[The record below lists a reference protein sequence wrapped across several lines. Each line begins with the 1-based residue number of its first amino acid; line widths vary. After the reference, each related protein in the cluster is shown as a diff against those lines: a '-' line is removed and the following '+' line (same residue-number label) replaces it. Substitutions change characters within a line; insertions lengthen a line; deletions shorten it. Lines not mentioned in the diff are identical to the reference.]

1 MLVRLGVVAC
11 LFWLHFAYAT
21 TLKII
26 NIVPFGSSSV
36 KILFNQEV
44 KKFKEVSLKNFKSY
58 LELEAI
64 LTIPKKHYQFSKQSS
79 ITIAQFSPKLARV
92 VISHAPKMTYEV
104 KILKD
109 KLYVSIV
116 EKKPLV
122 RHQMAPKPPKHH
134 ALKHPTPKPA
144 PKSIKKEAK
153 EKTPIKHAHS
163 KHAHSPLNER
173 SAKKEIPKK
182 EIPKKEILKKE
193 ILKKEIL
200 KKEIPKKEIL
210 KKEIPKKEILKKEI
224 PKKEIPK
231 KEILKK
237 EILKKEILK
246 KEILKKEIPKKEIL
260 KKEIPKK
267 EILKKEIPKKEI
279 PKKEILKKEIP
290 KKEILKKEIL
300 KKEIL
305 KKEIPKKEIL
315 KKEIPKKEAE
325 NESKNQVFIAEKN
338 DTFIKTKRK
347 KHKKIVLDAGHGGKD
362 CGAMSANLVCEKD
375 IVLEVVKFLHKELK
389 KRGYSVLLTRDKDIY
404 IDLVGRTE
412 LANRK
417 SADLFISV
425 HANSIPKHSTSN
437 AHGIETYFLST
448 ARSERARKVAEQEN
462 KDDVNLMDY
471 FSKSLLLNSLNTQ
484 RLIVS
489 NKLAIDVQYG
499 MLQSIRKN
507 YPDVVDGGV
516 REGPFWVL
524 AGALMPSIL
533 IEIGYNSHAIE
544 SKRIQSKP
552 YQKIL
557 AKGIA
562 DGIDSFFSKND

>member
-36 KILFNQEV
+36 KISFNQEI

-92 VISHAPKMTYEV
+92 VISHAHKMTYEV

-116 EKKPLV
+116 EKKPLS

-134 ALKHPTPKPA
+134 ALKHPTPKPT

-153 EKTPIKHAHS
+153 EVKEKTPTKHARS
-163 KHAHSPLNER
+163 KHTHSQLNER

-182 EIPKKEILKKE
+182 E
-193 ILKKEIL
+193 
-200 KKEIPKKEIL
+200 
-210 KKEIPKKEILKKEI
+210 
-224 PKKEIPK
+224 
-231 KEILKK
+231 
-237 EILKKEILK
+237 
-246 KEILKKEIPKKEIL
+246 
-260 KKEIPKK
+260 
-267 EILKKEIPKKEI
+267 
-279 PKKEILKKEIP
+279 
-290 KKEILKKEIL
+290 
-300 KKEIL
+300 
-305 KKEIPKKEIL
+305 
-315 KKEIPKKEAE
+315 AE
-325 NESKNQVFIAEKN
+325 NEGKNQVFIAEKN
-338 DTFIKTKRK
+338 DASIKTKRK

-404 IDLVGRTE
+404 IDLVARTE
-412 LANRK
+412 LANKK

-425 HANSIPKHSTSN
+425 HANSIPKRSTSN

-462 KDDVNLMDY
+462 KDNVNLMDY

>member
-11 LFWLHFAYAT
+11 LLWLHFAYAT

-36 KILFNQEV
+36 KISFNQEI
-44 KKFKEVSLKNFKSY
+44 KKFKEVPLKNFKSY

-64 LTIPKKHYQFSKQSS
+64 LTIPKKHYQFSKQSF
-79 ITIAQFSPKLARV
+79 ITIAQFSPKLVRV
-92 VISHAPKMTYEV
+92 VISHAPKMTYEI

-122 RHQMAPKPPKHH
+122 RHKMAPKPPKHPKH
-134 ALKHPTPKPA
+134 HDALKHQVLKPA
-144 PKSIKKEAK
+144 PKPIKKEAK
-153 EKTPIKHAHS
+153 EKTPTKHARS

-173 SAKKEIPKK
+173 SA
-182 EIPKKEILKKE
+182 
-193 ILKKEIL
+193 
-200 KKEIPKKEIL
+200 
-210 KKEIPKKEILKKEI
+210 
-224 PKKEIPK
+224 
-231 KEILKK
+231 
-237 EILKKEILK
+237 
-246 KEILKKEIPKKEIL
+246 
-260 KKEIPKK
+260 
-267 EILKKEIPKKEI
+267 
-279 PKKEILKKEIP
+279 
-290 KKEILKKEIL
+290 
-300 KKEIL
+300 
-305 KKEIPKKEIL
+305 

-338 DTFIKTKRK
+338 DTLIKTKHK

-404 IDLVGRTE
+404 IDLVARTE
-412 LANRK
+412 LANKK

-425 HANSIPKHSTSN
+425 HANSIPKRSTSN

>member
-1 MLVRLGVVAC
+1 M
-11 LFWLHFAYAT
+11 HFAYAT

-36 KILFNQEV
+36 KISFNQEI

-64 LTIPKKHYQFSKQSS
+64 LTIPKKHYQFSKQSF

-116 EKKPLV
+116 EKKPLI
-122 RHQMAPKPPKHH
+122 RHQMAPKPPKHRT
-134 ALKHPTPKPA
+134 LKHQTPKPA
-144 PKSIKKEAK
+144 PKSIKKEIKEVK
-153 EKTPIKHAHS
+153 EKTPTKHARS
-163 KHAHSPLNER
+163 KHVHSQWNAR
-173 SAKKEIPKK
+173 SA
-182 EIPKKEILKKE
+182 
-193 ILKKEIL
+193 
-200 KKEIPKKEIL
+200 
-210 KKEIPKKEILKKEI
+210 
-224 PKKEIPK
+224 
-231 KEILKK
+231 
-237 EILKKEILK
+237 
-246 KEILKKEIPKKEIL
+246 
-260 KKEIPKK
+260 
-267 EILKKEIPKKEI
+267 
-279 PKKEILKKEIP
+279 
-290 KKEILKKEIL
+290 
-300 KKEIL
+300 
-305 KKEIPKKEIL
+305 

-338 DTFIKTKRK
+338 DASIKTKRK

-404 IDLVGRTE
+404 IDLVARTE
-412 LANRK
+412 LANKK

-425 HANSIPKHSTSN
+425 HANSIPKRSTSN

-499 MLQSIRKN
+499 MLQSVRKN

>member
-11 LFWLHFAYAT
+11 LFWLHFACAT

-58 LELEAI
+58 LELEAV

-92 VISHAPKMTYEV
+92 VISHAPKMTYEI

-122 RHQMAPKPPKHH
+122 RHQMASKPPKHH
-134 ALKHPTPKPA
+134 ALKHQTLKPT

-153 EKTPIKHAHS
+153 KSKDTKEKTPTKHARS

-182 EIPKKEILKKE
+182 EIPKKEI
-193 ILKKEIL
+193 
-200 KKEIPKKEIL
+200 P
-210 KKEIPKKEILKKEI
+210 KKEI

-231 KEILKK
+231 KEI
-237 EILKKEILK
+237 
-246 KEILKKEIPKKEIL
+246 
-260 KKEIPKK
+260 
-267 EILKKEIPKKEI
+267 PKKEI
-279 PKKEILKKEIP
+279 P
-290 KKEILKKEIL
+290 
-300 KKEIL
+300 
-305 KKEIPKKEIL
+305 

-338 DTFIKTKRK
+338 DTLIKTKRK

-404 IDLVGRTE
+404 IDLVARTE
-412 LANRK
+412 LANKK

>member
-21 TLKII
+21 TLKIT

-36 KILFNQEV
+36 KVVFNQEI

-58 LELEAI
+58 LELEAV
-64 LTIPKKHYQFSKQSS
+64 LTIPKKHYQFSKQSF

-92 VISHAPKMTYEV
+92 VIGYAPKMTYEV

-116 EKKPLV
+116 EKKPLIG
-122 RHQMAPKPPKHH
+122 HQMAPKPPKHH

-144 PKSIKKEAK
+144 PKPIKKETKEAK

-163 KHAHSPLNER
+163 KHAHPPLNER
-173 SAKKEIPKK
+173 SA
-182 EIPKKEILKKE
+182 
-193 ILKKEIL
+193 
-200 KKEIPKKEIL
+200 
-210 KKEIPKKEILKKEI
+210 
-224 PKKEIPK
+224 
-231 KEILKK
+231 
-237 EILKKEILK
+237 
-246 KEILKKEIPKKEIL
+246 
-260 KKEIPKK
+260 
-267 EILKKEIPKKEI
+267 
-279 PKKEILKKEIP
+279 
-290 KKEILKKEIL
+290 
-300 KKEIL
+300 
-305 KKEIPKKEIL
+305 KKEIL

-404 IDLVGRTE
+404 IDLVRRTE

>member
-1 MLVRLGVVAC
+1 M
-11 LFWLHFAYAT
+11 HFAYAT

-58 LELEAI
+58 LELEAV
-64 LTIPKKHYQFSKQSS
+64 LTIPKKHYQFSKQSF

-92 VISHAPKMTYEV
+92 VIGYAPKMTYEIKV
-104 KILKD
+104 LKD

-116 EKKPLV
+116 EKKPLI
-122 RHQMAPKPPKHH
+122 RHQIALKPTKHH
-134 ALKHPTPKPA
+134 APKHTTPKPT
-144 PKSIKKEAK
+144 PKSIKKEAKKSKDTK

-163 KHAHSPLNER
+163 KHVHSPLNER

-182 EIPKKEILKKE
+182 E
-193 ILKKEIL
+193 
-200 KKEIPKKEIL
+200 
-210 KKEIPKKEILKKEI
+210 
-224 PKKEIPK
+224 
-231 KEILKK
+231 
-237 EILKKEILK
+237 
-246 KEILKKEIPKKEIL
+246 
-260 KKEIPKK
+260 
-267 EILKKEIPKKEI
+267 
-279 PKKEILKKEIP
+279 
-290 KKEILKKEIL
+290 
-300 KKEIL
+300 
-305 KKEIPKKEIL
+305 
-315 KKEIPKKEAE
+315 AE
-325 NESKNQVFIAEKN
+325 NDNKNPIFIIEKN

-412 LANRK
+412 LANK
-417 SADLFISV
+417 KGADLFISV
-425 HANSIPKHSTSN
+425 HANSIPKRSTSN

>member
-21 TLKII
+21 TLKIT

-36 KILFNQEV
+36 KMVFNQEI
-44 KKFKEVSLKNFKSY
+44 KKFKEVPLKNFKSY
-58 LELEAI
+58 LELEAV
-64 LTIPKKHYQFSKQSS
+64 LTIPKKHYQFSKQSF

-92 VISHAPKMTYEV
+92 VISYAPKMTYEIKV
-104 KILKD
+104 LKD

-116 EKKPLV
+116 EKKPLI
-122 RHQMAPKPPKHH
+122 RHQMALKPPKHH
-134 ALKHPTPKPA
+134 ALKHQTPKPT
-144 PKSIKKEAK
+144 PNPIKKEAKKSKDTK
-153 EKTPIKHAHS
+153 EKTPIKHARS

-173 SAKKEIPKK
+173 SAKKEI
-182 EIPKKEILKKE
+182 LKKE
-193 ILKKEIL
+193 S
-200 KKEIPKKEIL
+200 
-210 KKEIPKKEILKKEI
+210 
-224 PKKEIPK
+224 
-231 KEILKK
+231 
-237 EILKKEILK
+237 
-246 KEILKKEIPKKEIL
+246 
-260 KKEIPKK
+260 
-267 EILKKEIPKKEI
+267 
-279 PKKEILKKEIP
+279 
-290 KKEILKKEIL
+290 
-300 KKEIL
+300 
-305 KKEIPKKEIL
+305 
-315 KKEIPKKEAE
+315 E

-338 DTFIKTKRK
+338 DAFSKTKRK

-425 HANSIPKHSTSN
+425 HANSIPKRSISN

>member
-11 LFWLHFAYAT
+11 LFWLHFACAT
-21 TLKII
+21 TLKIT

-64 LTIPKKHYQFSKQSS
+64 LTIPKKHYQFSKQSF
-79 ITIAQFSPKLARV
+79 ITIVQFSPKLVRV
-92 VISHAPKMTYEV
+92 VISHAPKMTYEI

-122 RHQMAPKPPKHH
+122 RHQMALKPPKHH
-134 ALKHPTPKPA
+134 ALKHTTPKPTPKP
-144 PKSIKKEAK
+144 IKKEAK
-153 EKTPIKHAHS
+153 KSKDTKEKTPTKHARS

-182 EIPKKEILKKE
+182 E
-193 ILKKEIL
+193 
-200 KKEIPKKEIL
+200 
-210 KKEIPKKEILKKEI
+210 
-224 PKKEIPK
+224 
-231 KEILKK
+231 
-237 EILKKEILK
+237 
-246 KEILKKEIPKKEIL
+246 
-260 KKEIPKK
+260 
-267 EILKKEIPKKEI
+267 
-279 PKKEILKKEIP
+279 
-290 KKEILKKEIL
+290 
-300 KKEIL
+300 
-305 KKEIPKKEIL
+305 
-315 KKEIPKKEAE
+315 AE
-325 NESKNQVFIAEKN
+325 NESKNPIFIAEKN

-499 MLQSIRKN
+499 MLQSVRKN

>member
-36 KILFNQEV
+36 KISFNQEI

-79 ITIAQFSPKLARV
+79 ITIVQFSPKLARV

-116 EKKPLV
+116 EKKPLI
-122 RHQMAPKPPKHH
+122 RHQMAPKPPKHRTPKHH

-153 EKTPIKHAHS
+153 EIKEKTPTKYARSKYTHS
-163 KHAHSPLNER
+163 QLNER
-173 SAKKEIPKK
+173 SA
-182 EIPKKEILKKE
+182 
-193 ILKKEIL
+193 
-200 KKEIPKKEIL
+200 
-210 KKEIPKKEILKKEI
+210 
-224 PKKEIPK
+224 
-231 KEILKK
+231 
-237 EILKKEILK
+237 
-246 KEILKKEIPKKEIL
+246 
-260 KKEIPKK
+260 
-267 EILKKEIPKKEI
+267 
-279 PKKEILKKEIP
+279 
-290 KKEILKKEIL
+290 
-300 KKEIL
+300 
-305 KKEIPKKEIL
+305 

-338 DTFIKTKRK
+338 DTSIKTKRK

-404 IDLVGRTE
+404 IDLVARTE
-412 LANRK
+412 LANKK

-425 HANSIPKHSTSN
+425 HANSIPKRSTSN

>member
-36 KILFNQEV
+36 KISFNQEI

-116 EKKPLV
+116 EKKPLS
-122 RHQMAPKPPKHH
+122 RHQMAPKPPKHRT
-134 ALKHPTPKPA
+134 LKHQVLKPA

-163 KHAHSPLNER
+163 KHMHPQWNKR

-182 EIPKKEILKKE
+182 EIL
-193 ILKKEIL
+193 
-200 KKEIPKKEIL
+200 
-210 KKEIPKKEILKKEI
+210 
-224 PKKEIPK
+224 
-231 KEILKK
+231 
-237 EILKKEILK
+237 
-246 KEILKKEIPKKEIL
+246 
-260 KKEIPKK
+260 
-267 EILKKEIPKKEI
+267 
-279 PKKEILKKEIP
+279 
-290 KKEILKKEIL
+290 
-300 KKEIL
+300 
-305 KKEIPKKEIL
+305 
-315 KKEIPKKEAE
+315 KKEAE

-338 DTFIKTKRK
+338 DAFIKNKRK

-404 IDLVGRTE
+404 IDLVARTE
-412 LANRK
+412 LANKK

-425 HANSIPKHSTSN
+425 HANSIPKRSTSN
-437 AHGIETYFLST
+437 ARGIETYFLST

-462 KDDVNLMDY
+462 KDNVNLMDY

-499 MLQSIRKN
+499 MLQSVRKN

-544 SKRIQSKP
+544 SKLIQSKP

>member
-1 MLVRLGVVAC
+1 MLVRLGVVVC
-11 LFWLHFAYAT
+11 LLWLHFAYAT

-36 KILFNQEV
+36 KISFNQEI

-116 EKKPLV
+116 EKKPLI
-122 RHQMAPKPPKHH
+122 RHQMAPKPPKHQ
-134 ALKHPTPKPA
+134 ALKHPTPKPT

-153 EKTPIKHAHS
+153 EAKEKTPTKHARS
-163 KHAHSPLNER
+163 KHAHPPLNER

-182 EIPKKEILKKE
+182 EIPKKEI
-193 ILKKEIL
+193 
-200 KKEIPKKEIL
+200 P
-210 KKEIPKKEILKKEI
+210 KKEI

-231 KEILKK
+231 KEI
-237 EILKKEILK
+237 
-246 KEILKKEIPKKEIL
+246 P
-260 KKEIPKK
+260 
-267 EILKKEIPKKEI
+267 
-279 PKKEILKKEIP
+279 
-290 KKEILKKEIL
+290 
-300 KKEIL
+300 
-305 KKEIPKKEIL
+305 

-338 DTFIKTKRK
+338 DTFVKTKRK

-362 CGAMSANLVCEKD
+362 CGAMSTNLVCEKD

-404 IDLVGRTE
+404 IDLVARTE
-412 LANRK
+412 LANKK

-425 HANSIPKHSTSN
+425 HANSIPKRSTSN

-499 MLQSIRKN
+499 MLQSVRKN

>member
-92 VISHAPKMTYEV
+92 VISHAPKMTYEI

-109 KLYVSIV
+109 KLYVSVV
-116 EKKPLV
+116 EKKPLI

-134 ALKHPTPKPA
+134 ALKHPTPKP
-144 PKSIKKEAK
+144 IKKEAK
-153 EKTPIKHAHS
+153 EKTPIKHARS

-182 EIPKKEILKKE
+182 EIPKKE
-193 ILKKEIL
+193 
-200 KKEIPKKEIL
+200 
-210 KKEIPKKEILKKEI
+210 
-224 PKKEIPK
+224 
-231 KEILKK
+231 
-237 EILKKEILK
+237 
-246 KEILKKEIPKKEIL
+246 
-260 KKEIPKK
+260 
-267 EILKKEIPKKEI
+267 
-279 PKKEILKKEIP
+279 
-290 KKEILKKEIL
+290 
-300 KKEIL
+300 
-305 KKEIPKKEIL
+305 
-315 KKEIPKKEAE
+315 AE
-325 NESKNQVFIAEKN
+325 NESKNQIFIAEKN

>member
-11 LFWLHFAYAT
+11 LLWLHFACAT
-21 TLKII
+21 TLKIT

-44 KKFKEVSLKNFKSY
+44 KKFKEVPLKNFKSY
-58 LELEAI
+58 LELEAV
-64 LTIPKKHYQFSKQSS
+64 LTIPKKHYQFSKQSF

-92 VISHAPKMTYEV
+92 VIGYAPKMTYEI

-109 KLYVSIV
+109 KLYISIV

-122 RHQMAPKPPKHH
+122 RHKMALKPPKHH
-134 ALKHPTPKPA
+134 ALKHTTLKPA

-153 EKTPIKHAHS
+153 KSKETKEKTPTKHAHS
-163 KHAHSPLNER
+163 KHVHSPLNER
-173 SAKKEIPKK
+173 ST
-182 EIPKKEILKKE
+182 
-193 ILKKEIL
+193 
-200 KKEIPKKEIL
+200 
-210 KKEIPKKEILKKEI
+210 
-224 PKKEIPK
+224 
-231 KEILKK
+231 
-237 EILKKEILK
+237 
-246 KEILKKEIPKKEIL
+246 
-260 KKEIPKK
+260 
-267 EILKKEIPKKEI
+267 
-279 PKKEILKKEIP
+279 
-290 KKEILKKEIL
+290 
-300 KKEIL
+300 
-305 KKEIPKKEIL
+305 
-315 KKEIPKKEAE
+315 KKEIPKKEAK

-404 IDLVGRTE
+404 IDLVARTE
-412 LANRK
+412 LANKK

-499 MLQSIRKN
+499 MLQSVRKN

>member
-1 MLVRLGVVAC
+1 M
-11 LFWLHFAYAT
+11 HFACAT

-26 NIVPFGSSSV
+26 HIVPFGSSSV
-36 KILFNQEV
+36 KISFNQEI

-64 LTIPKKHYQFSKQSS
+64 LTIPKKHYQFSKQSF

-116 EKKPLV
+116 EKKPLS
-122 RHQMAPKPPKHH
+122 RHQMAPKPPKHRT
-134 ALKHPTPKPA
+134 LKHPTPKPA

-153 EKTPIKHAHS
+153 EIKEKTPTKHAHS
-163 KHAHSPLNER
+163 KHTHSQLNER
-173 SAKKEIPKK
+173 SA
-182 EIPKKEILKKE
+182 
-193 ILKKEIL
+193 
-200 KKEIPKKEIL
+200 
-210 KKEIPKKEILKKEI
+210 
-224 PKKEIPK
+224 
-231 KEILKK
+231 
-237 EILKKEILK
+237 
-246 KEILKKEIPKKEIL
+246 
-260 KKEIPKK
+260 
-267 EILKKEIPKKEI
+267 
-279 PKKEILKKEIP
+279 
-290 KKEILKKEIL
+290 
-300 KKEIL
+300 
-305 KKEIPKKEIL
+305 KKEIL

-338 DTFIKTKRK
+338 DAFIKTKRK

-404 IDLVGRTE
+404 IDLVARTE
-412 LANRK
+412 LANKK

-425 HANSIPKHSTSN
+425 HANSIPKRSTSN

-462 KDDVNLMDY
+462 KDNVNLMDY

>member
-44 KKFKEVSLKNFKSY
+44 KKFKEVPLKNFKSY
-58 LELEAI
+58 LELEAV
-64 LTIPKKHYQFSKQSS
+64 LTIPKKHYQFSKQSF

-92 VISHAPKMTYEV
+92 VIGYAPKMTYEI

-116 EKKPLV
+116 EKKPLI
-122 RHQMAPKPPKHH
+122 RHQMVLKPPKHH
-134 ALKHPTPKPA
+134 ALKHTTPKPTPKP
-144 PKSIKKEAK
+144 IKKEAKKSQEAK
-153 EKTPIKHAHS
+153 EKTPIKHARS

-173 SAKKEIPKK
+173 SAKKEIP
-182 EIPKKEILKKE
+182 
-193 ILKKEIL
+193 
-200 KKEIPKKEIL
+200 
-210 KKEIPKKEILKKEI
+210 
-224 PKKEIPK
+224 
-231 KEILKK
+231 
-237 EILKKEILK
+237 
-246 KEILKKEIPKKEIL
+246 
-260 KKEIPKK
+260 
-267 EILKKEIPKKEI
+267 
-279 PKKEILKKEIP
+279 
-290 KKEILKKEIL
+290 
-300 KKEIL
+300 
-305 KKEIPKKEIL
+305 

-338 DTFIKTKRK
+338 DTFIKTKHK

-404 IDLVGRTE
+404 IDLVARTE
-412 LANRK
+412 LANKK

-425 HANSIPKHSTSN
+425 HANSIPKRSTSN

-471 FSKSLLLNSLNTQ
+471 FSKSLFLNSLNTQ

-499 MLQSIRKN
+499 MLQSVRKN

>member
-1 MLVRLGVVAC
+1 M
-11 LFWLHFAYAT
+11 HFAYAT

-26 NIVPFGSSSV
+26 NVVPFGSSSV
-36 KILFNQEV
+36 KIVFNQEV

-122 RHQMAPKPPKHH
+122 RHQMTPKPSKHH
-134 ALKHPTPKPA
+134 ALKHPTPKPT

-153 EKTPIKHAHS
+153 EKTPIKHARS
-163 KHAHSPLNER
+163 KHAHPPLNER
-173 SAKKEIPKK
+173 SA
-182 EIPKKEILKKE
+182 
-193 ILKKEIL
+193 
-200 KKEIPKKEIL
+200 
-210 KKEIPKKEILKKEI
+210 
-224 PKKEIPK
+224 
-231 KEILKK
+231 
-237 EILKKEILK
+237 
-246 KEILKKEIPKKEIL
+246 
-260 KKEIPKK
+260 
-267 EILKKEIPKKEI
+267 
-279 PKKEILKKEIP
+279 
-290 KKEILKKEIL
+290 
-300 KKEIL
+300 
-305 KKEIPKKEIL
+305 KKEIL

-325 NESKNQVFIAEKN
+325 NEDKNQVFIAEKN

-404 IDLVGRTE
+404 IDLVARTE
-412 LANRK
+412 LANKK

-425 HANSIPKHSTSN
+425 HANSIPKRSTSN

-462 KDDVNLMDY
+462 KDNVNLMDY

-499 MLQSIRKN
+499 MLQSVRKN

>member
-36 KILFNQEV
+36 KISLNQEI

-64 LTIPKKHYQFSKQSS
+64 LTIPKKHYQFSKQSF

-116 EKKPLV
+116 EKKPLT
-122 RHQMAPKPPKHH
+122 RHQMVPKPPKHH
-134 ALKHPTPKPA
+134 ALKHPTPKPT
-144 PKSIKKEAK
+144 PKSIKKEAKEAK
-153 EKTPIKHAHS
+153 EKTPIKHVYS

-173 SAKKEIPKK
+173 SA
-182 EIPKKEILKKE
+182 
-193 ILKKEIL
+193 
-200 KKEIPKKEIL
+200 
-210 KKEIPKKEILKKEI
+210 
-224 PKKEIPK
+224 
-231 KEILKK
+231 
-237 EILKKEILK
+237 
-246 KEILKKEIPKKEIL
+246 
-260 KKEIPKK
+260 
-267 EILKKEIPKKEI
+267 
-279 PKKEILKKEIP
+279 
-290 KKEILKKEIL
+290 
-300 KKEIL
+300 
-305 KKEIPKKEIL
+305 

-404 IDLVGRTE
+404 IDLVARTE
-412 LANRK
+412 LANKK

-425 HANSIPKHSTSN
+425 HANSIPKRSTSN

-462 KDDVNLMDY
+462 KDNVNLMDY

-499 MLQSIRKN
+499 MLQSVRKN

>member
-11 LFWLHFAYAT
+11 LLWLHFACAT
-21 TLKII
+21 TLKIT

-36 KILFNQEV
+36 KMVFNQEV
-44 KKFKEVSLKNFKSY
+44 KKFKEVPLKNFKSY
-58 LELEAI
+58 LELEAV

-92 VISHAPKMTYEV
+92 VIGYAPKMTYEI
-104 KILKD
+104 KILKN

-116 EKKPLV
+116 EKKPLI
-122 RHQMAPKPPKHH
+122 RHQMVLKPPKHH
-134 ALKHPTPKPA
+134 ALKHPTPKPT
-144 PKSIKKEAK
+144 PKPIKKEAKKSKEAK

-173 SAKKEIPKK
+173 STKKEIP
-182 EIPKKEILKKE
+182 
-193 ILKKEIL
+193 
-200 KKEIPKKEIL
+200 
-210 KKEIPKKEILKKEI
+210 
-224 PKKEIPK
+224 
-231 KEILKK
+231 
-237 EILKKEILK
+237 
-246 KEILKKEIPKKEIL
+246 
-260 KKEIPKK
+260 
-267 EILKKEIPKKEI
+267 
-279 PKKEILKKEIP
+279 
-290 KKEILKKEIL
+290 
-300 KKEIL
+300 
-305 KKEIPKKEIL
+305 

-404 IDLVGRTE
+404 IDLVARTE

-499 MLQSIRKN
+499 MLQSVRKN

>member
-1 MLVRLGVVAC
+1 M
-11 LFWLHFAYAT
+11 HFAYAT

-36 KILFNQEV
+36 KISFNQEI

-92 VISHAPKMTYEV
+92 VISHTPKMTYEV

-116 EKKPLV
+116 EKKPLAK
-122 RHQMAPKPPKHH
+122 HQMVPKPPKHH

-144 PKSIKKEAK
+144 PKSIKKEIKEVK
-153 EKTPIKHAHS
+153 EKTPTKHARS
-163 KHAHSPLNER
+163 KHVHSQWNER
-173 SAKKEIPKK
+173 SA
-182 EIPKKEILKKE
+182 
-193 ILKKEIL
+193 
-200 KKEIPKKEIL
+200 
-210 KKEIPKKEILKKEI
+210 
-224 PKKEIPK
+224 
-231 KEILKK
+231 
-237 EILKKEILK
+237 
-246 KEILKKEIPKKEIL
+246 
-260 KKEIPKK
+260 
-267 EILKKEIPKKEI
+267 
-279 PKKEILKKEIP
+279 
-290 KKEILKKEIL
+290 
-300 KKEIL
+300 
-305 KKEIPKKEIL
+305 

-325 NESKNQVFIAEKN
+325 NESKNQVFIAERN
-338 DTFIKTKRK
+338 DVFIKTKRK

-404 IDLVGRTE
+404 IDLVARTE
-412 LANRK
+412 LANKK

-425 HANSIPKHSTSN
+425 HANSIPKRSISN

-499 MLQSIRKN
+499 MLQSVRKN

>member
-11 LFWLHFAYAT
+11 LFWLHFACAT

-64 LTIPKKHYQFSKQSS
+64 LTIPKKHYQFSKQSF

-92 VISHAPKMTYEV
+92 VISYAPKMTYEI
-104 KILKD
+104 KILKN

-116 EKKPLV
+116 EKKPLA
-122 RHQMAPKPPKHH
+122 RHQMVLKPPKHH
-134 ALKHPTPKPA
+134 ALKYTTPKPTPKP
-144 PKSIKKEAK
+144 IKKEAK
-153 EKTPIKHAHS
+153 KSKETKEKTPTKHAHS

-173 SAKKEIPKK
+173 SAKKEI
-182 EIPKKEILKKE
+182 L
-193 ILKKEIL
+193 
-200 KKEIPKKEIL
+200 
-210 KKEIPKKEILKKEI
+210 
-224 PKKEIPK
+224 
-231 KEILKK
+231 
-237 EILKKEILK
+237 
-246 KEILKKEIPKKEIL
+246 
-260 KKEIPKK
+260 
-267 EILKKEIPKKEI
+267 
-279 PKKEILKKEIP
+279 
-290 KKEILKKEIL
+290 
-300 KKEIL
+300 
-305 KKEIPKKEIL
+305 
-315 KKEIPKKEAE
+315 KKEAE

-338 DTFIKTKRK
+338 DAFIKTKRK

-389 KRGYSVLLTRDKDIY
+389 KRGYSVLLTRDKDVY
-404 IDLVGRTE
+404 IDLVARTE

-499 MLQSIRKN
+499 MLQSVRKN

>member
-11 LFWLHFAYAT
+11 LFWLHYAYAT
-21 TLKII
+21 TLKIT

-36 KILFNQEV
+36 KMVFNQEI

-64 LTIPKKHYQFSKQSS
+64 LTIPKKHYQFSKQSF

-92 VISHAPKMTYEV
+92 VIGYAPKMTYEV

-116 EKKPLV
+116 EKKPLI
-122 RHQMAPKPPKHH
+122 RHQMVLKPPKHH
-134 ALKHPTPKPA
+134 ALKHTTPKPTPKP
-144 PKSIKKEAK
+144 IKKEAK
-153 EKTPIKHAHS
+153 KSKETKEKTPTKHAHS

-182 EIPKKEILKKE
+182 E
-193 ILKKEIL
+193 
-200 KKEIPKKEIL
+200 
-210 KKEIPKKEILKKEI
+210 
-224 PKKEIPK
+224 
-231 KEILKK
+231 
-237 EILKKEILK
+237 
-246 KEILKKEIPKKEIL
+246 
-260 KKEIPKK
+260 
-267 EILKKEIPKKEI
+267 
-279 PKKEILKKEIP
+279 
-290 KKEILKKEIL
+290 
-300 KKEIL
+300 
-305 KKEIPKKEIL
+305 
-315 KKEIPKKEAE
+315 AE
-325 NESKNQVFIAEKN
+325 NESKNPIFIAEKN

-404 IDLVGRTE
+404 IDLVARTE
-412 LANRK
+412 LANK
-417 SADLFISV
+417 KGADLFISV
-425 HANSIPKHSTSN
+425 HANSIPKRSTSN

-471 FSKSLLLNSLNTQ
+471 FSKSLFLNSLNTQ

-499 MLQSIRKN
+499 MLQSVRKN

>member
-36 KILFNQEV
+36 KMVFNQEI
-44 KKFKEVSLKNFKSY
+44 KKFKEVPLKNFKSY
-58 LELEAI
+58 LELEAV
-64 LTIPKKHYQFSKQSS
+64 LTIPKKHYQFSKQSF

-92 VISHAPKMTYEV
+92 VISYAPKMTYEV

-116 EKKPLV
+116 EKKPLA
-122 RHQMAPKPPKHH
+122 RHQMVLKPPKHH
-134 ALKHPTPKPA
+134 ALKYTTPKPTPKP
-144 PKSIKKEAK
+144 IKKEAK
-153 EKTPIKHAHS
+153 KSKETKEKTPTKHAHS

-173 SAKKEIPKK
+173 SAKKEI
-182 EIPKKEILKKE
+182 L
-193 ILKKEIL
+193 
-200 KKEIPKKEIL
+200 
-210 KKEIPKKEILKKEI
+210 
-224 PKKEIPK
+224 
-231 KEILKK
+231 
-237 EILKKEILK
+237 
-246 KEILKKEIPKKEIL
+246 
-260 KKEIPKK
+260 
-267 EILKKEIPKKEI
+267 
-279 PKKEILKKEIP
+279 
-290 KKEILKKEIL
+290 
-300 KKEIL
+300 
-305 KKEIPKKEIL
+305 
-315 KKEIPKKEAE
+315 KKEAE

-404 IDLVGRTE
+404 IDLVARTE

-471 FSKSLLLNSLNTQ
+471 FSKSLFLNSLNTQ

>member
-1 MLVRLGVVAC
+1 M
-11 LFWLHFAYAT
+11 HFAYAT

-92 VISHAPKMTYEV
+92 VISHTPKMTYEV

-122 RHQMAPKPPKHH
+122 RHKMAPKPPKHH

-153 EKTPIKHAHS
+153 ETKEKTPTKHARS

-173 SAKKEIPKK
+173 SSKKEIPKK
-182 EIPKKEILKKE
+182 EIP
-193 ILKKEIL
+193 
-200 KKEIPKKEIL
+200 
-210 KKEIPKKEILKKEI
+210 
-224 PKKEIPK
+224 
-231 KEILKK
+231 
-237 EILKKEILK
+237 
-246 KEILKKEIPKKEIL
+246 
-260 KKEIPKK
+260 
-267 EILKKEIPKKEI
+267 
-279 PKKEILKKEIP
+279 
-290 KKEILKKEIL
+290 
-300 KKEIL
+300 
-305 KKEIPKKEIL
+305 

-338 DTFIKTKRK
+338 DAFIKTKRK

-389 KRGYSVLLTRDKDIY
+389 TRGYSVLLTRDKDIY

>member
-11 LFWLHFAYAT
+11 LFWLHFACAT

-36 KILFNQEV
+36 KISFNQEI

-79 ITIAQFSPKLARV
+79 ITIAQFSPKLVRV

-109 KLYVSIV
+109 KLYVSIM
-116 EKKPLV
+116 EKKPLS

-153 EKTPIKHAHS
+153 EIKEKMPTKHAHS
-163 KHAHSPLNER
+163 KHTHSQWNER
-173 SAKKEIPKK
+173 SA
-182 EIPKKEILKKE
+182 
-193 ILKKEIL
+193 
-200 KKEIPKKEIL
+200 
-210 KKEIPKKEILKKEI
+210 
-224 PKKEIPK
+224 
-231 KEILKK
+231 
-237 EILKKEILK
+237 
-246 KEILKKEIPKKEIL
+246 
-260 KKEIPKK
+260 
-267 EILKKEIPKKEI
+267 
-279 PKKEILKKEIP
+279 
-290 KKEILKKEIL
+290 
-300 KKEIL
+300 
-305 KKEIPKKEIL
+305 

-338 DTFIKTKRK
+338 DAFIKTKRK

-404 IDLVGRTE
+404 IDLVARTE
-412 LANRK
+412 LANKK

-425 HANSIPKHSTSN
+425 HANSIPKRSTSN

-462 KDDVNLMDY
+462 KDNVNLMDY

>member
-11 LFWLHFAYAT
+11 LLWLHFACAT
-21 TLKII
+21 TLKIT

-36 KILFNQEV
+36 KISFNQEI
-44 KKFKEVSLKNFKSY
+44 KKFKEVPLKNFKSY
-58 LELEAI
+58 LELEAV
-64 LTIPKKHYQFSKQSS
+64 LTIPKKHYQFSKQSF

-92 VISHAPKMTYEV
+92 VIGYAPKMTYEI

-116 EKKPLV
+116 EKKPLI
-122 RHQMAPKPPKHH
+122 RHQMVLKPPKHH
-134 ALKHPTPKPA
+134 ALKHPTPKP
-144 PKSIKKEAK
+144 IKKEAKEAK
-153 EKTPIKHAHS
+153 EKTPTKHAHS
-163 KHAHSPLNER
+163 KHAHSQLNER

-182 EIPKKEILKKE
+182 EIP
-193 ILKKEIL
+193 
-200 KKEIPKKEIL
+200 
-210 KKEIPKKEILKKEI
+210 
-224 PKKEIPK
+224 
-231 KEILKK
+231 
-237 EILKKEILK
+237 
-246 KEILKKEIPKKEIL
+246 
-260 KKEIPKK
+260 
-267 EILKKEIPKKEI
+267 
-279 PKKEILKKEIP
+279 
-290 KKEILKKEIL
+290 
-300 KKEIL
+300 
-305 KKEIPKKEIL
+305 

-404 IDLVGRTE
+404 IDLVARTE
-412 LANRK
+412 LANK
-417 SADLFISV
+417 KGADLFISV

-499 MLQSIRKN
+499 MLQSVRKN

>member
-1 MLVRLGVVAC
+1 M
-11 LFWLHFAYAT
+11 HFAYAT
-21 TLKII
+21 TLKIT

-36 KILFNQEV
+36 KMVFNQEI
-44 KKFKEVSLKNFKSY
+44 KKFKEVPLKNFKSY
-58 LELEAI
+58 LELEAV
-64 LTIPKKHYQFSKQSS
+64 LTIPKKHYQFSKQSF

-92 VISHAPKMTYEV
+92 VIGYAPKMTYEV

-153 EKTPIKHAHS
+153 EKTLIKHAHS

-182 EIPKKEILKKE
+182 E
-193 ILKKEIL
+193 
-200 KKEIPKKEIL
+200 
-210 KKEIPKKEILKKEI
+210 
-224 PKKEIPK
+224 
-231 KEILKK
+231 
-237 EILKKEILK
+237 
-246 KEILKKEIPKKEIL
+246 
-260 KKEIPKK
+260 
-267 EILKKEIPKKEI
+267 
-279 PKKEILKKEIP
+279 
-290 KKEILKKEIL
+290 
-300 KKEIL
+300 
-305 KKEIPKKEIL
+305 
-315 KKEIPKKEAE
+315 AE
-325 NESKNQVFIAEKN
+325 NESKNPIFIAEKN

-404 IDLVGRTE
+404 IDLVARTE
-412 LANRK
+412 LANK
-417 SADLFISV
+417 KGADLFISV
-425 HANSIPKHSTSN
+425 HANSIPKRSTSN

-471 FSKSLLLNSLNTQ
+471 FSKSLFLNSLNTQ

-499 MLQSIRKN
+499 MLQSVRKN

>member
-36 KILFNQEV
+36 KISFNQEI

-64 LTIPKKHYQFSKQSS
+64 LTIPKKHYQFSKQSF

-92 VISHAPKMTYEV
+92 VIGYAPKMTYEI

-116 EKKPLV
+116 EKKPLS

-144 PKSIKKEAK
+144 PKSIKKEVKEVK
-153 EKTPIKHAHS
+153 EKTPTKHAHS
-163 KHAHSPLNER
+163 KHAHSQLNDR
-173 SAKKEIPKK
+173 SA
-182 EIPKKEILKKE
+182 
-193 ILKKEIL
+193 
-200 KKEIPKKEIL
+200 
-210 KKEIPKKEILKKEI
+210 
-224 PKKEIPK
+224 
-231 KEILKK
+231 
-237 EILKKEILK
+237 
-246 KEILKKEIPKKEIL
+246 
-260 KKEIPKK
+260 
-267 EILKKEIPKKEI
+267 
-279 PKKEILKKEIP
+279 
-290 KKEILKKEIL
+290 
-300 KKEIL
+300 
-305 KKEIPKKEIL
+305 

-325 NESKNQVFIAEKN
+325 NEGKNQVFIAEKN
-338 DTFIKTKRK
+338 DASIKPQRK

-412 LANRK
+412 LANKK

-425 HANSIPKHSTSN
+425 HANSIPKRSTSN

-499 MLQSIRKN
+499 MLQSVRKN

>member
-1 MLVRLGVVAC
+1 M
-11 LFWLHFAYAT
+11 HFAYAT
-21 TLKII
+21 TLKIT

-36 KILFNQEV
+36 KILFNQEI
-44 KKFKEVSLKNFKSY
+44 KKFKEVPLKNFKSY
-58 LELEAI
+58 LELEAV
-64 LTIPKKHYQFSKQSS
+64 LTIPKKHYQFSKQSF
-79 ITIAQFSPKLARV
+79 ITIVQFSPKLARV

-122 RHQMAPKPPKHH
+122 RHQMASKPPKHH
-134 ALKHPTPKPA
+134 VLKHQAPKTTPKP
-144 PKSIKKEAK
+144 IKKETK
-153 EKTPIKHAHS
+153 EKTPTKHARS
-163 KHAHSPLNER
+163 KHVHSPLNER
-173 SAKKEIPKK
+173 SA
-182 EIPKKEILKKE
+182 
-193 ILKKEIL
+193 
-200 KKEIPKKEIL
+200 
-210 KKEIPKKEILKKEI
+210 
-224 PKKEIPK
+224 
-231 KEILKK
+231 
-237 EILKKEILK
+237 
-246 KEILKKEIPKKEIL
+246 
-260 KKEIPKK
+260 
-267 EILKKEIPKKEI
+267 
-279 PKKEILKKEIP
+279 
-290 KKEILKKEIL
+290 
-300 KKEIL
+300 
-305 KKEIPKKEIL
+305 

-338 DTFIKTKRK
+338 DTLIKTKHK

-389 KRGYSVLLTRDKDIY
+389 KRDYSVLLTRDKDIY
-404 IDLVGRTE
+404 IDLVARTE

>member
-1 MLVRLGVVAC
+1 M
-11 LFWLHFAYAT
+11 HFACAT
-21 TLKII
+21 TLKIT

-44 KKFKEVSLKNFKSY
+44 KKFKEVPLKNFKSY
-58 LELEAI
+58 LELEAV
-64 LTIPKKHYQFSKQSS
+64 LTIPKKHYQFSKQSF

-92 VISHAPKMTYEV
+92 VIGYAPKMTYEI
-104 KILKD
+104 KILKN
-109 KLYVSIV
+109 KLYISIV
-116 EKKPLV
+116 EKKPLI
-122 RHQMAPKPPKHH
+122 RHQMALKPPKHH
-134 ALKHPTPKPA
+134 ALKHQTPKPTLK
-144 PKSIKKEAK
+144 PIKKEAK
-153 EKTPIKHAHS
+153 KSKETKEKTPTKHAHS

-182 EIPKKEILKKE
+182 EIPKKEI
-193 ILKKEIL
+193 
-200 KKEIPKKEIL
+200 P
-210 KKEIPKKEILKKEI
+210 
-224 PKKEIPK
+224 
-231 KEILKK
+231 
-237 EILKKEILK
+237 
-246 KEILKKEIPKKEIL
+246 
-260 KKEIPKK
+260 
-267 EILKKEIPKKEI
+267 
-279 PKKEILKKEIP
+279 
-290 KKEILKKEIL
+290 
-300 KKEIL
+300 
-305 KKEIPKKEIL
+305 

-404 IDLVGRTE
+404 IDLVARTE
-412 LANRK
+412 LANKK

-499 MLQSIRKN
+499 MLQSVRKN

>member
-1 MLVRLGVVAC
+1 M
-11 LFWLHFAYAT
+11 HFACAT

-36 KILFNQEV
+36 KISFNQEI

-79 ITIAQFSPKLARV
+79 ITIAQFSPKLVRV

-109 KLYVSIV
+109 KLYVSIM
-116 EKKPLV
+116 EKKPLS

-153 EKTPIKHAHS
+153 EIKEKMPTKHARS
-163 KHAHSPLNER
+163 KHTHSQWNER
-173 SAKKEIPKK
+173 SA
-182 EIPKKEILKKE
+182 
-193 ILKKEIL
+193 
-200 KKEIPKKEIL
+200 
-210 KKEIPKKEILKKEI
+210 
-224 PKKEIPK
+224 
-231 KEILKK
+231 
-237 EILKKEILK
+237 
-246 KEILKKEIPKKEIL
+246 
-260 KKEIPKK
+260 
-267 EILKKEIPKKEI
+267 
-279 PKKEILKKEIP
+279 
-290 KKEILKKEIL
+290 
-300 KKEIL
+300 
-305 KKEIPKKEIL
+305 

-338 DTFIKTKRK
+338 DAFIKTKRK

-404 IDLVGRTE
+404 IDLVARTE
-412 LANRK
+412 LANKK
-417 SADLFISV
+417 STDLFISV
-425 HANSIPKHSTSN
+425 HANSIPKRSTSN

-462 KDDVNLMDY
+462 KDNVNLMDY

>member
-26 NIVPFGSSSV
+26 SIVPFGSSSV

-116 EKKPLV
+116 EKKPLI

-134 ALKHPTPKPA
+134 ALKHQAPKPT
-144 PKSIKKEAK
+144 PKSIKKETK
-153 EKTPIKHAHS
+153 EKTPTKHAHS
-163 KHAHSPLNER
+163 KHAHPPLNER
-173 SAKKEIPKK
+173 SVKKEIPKK
-182 EIPKKEILKKE
+182 EIPKKE
-193 ILKKEIL
+193 
-200 KKEIPKKEIL
+200 
-210 KKEIPKKEILKKEI
+210 
-224 PKKEIPK
+224 
-231 KEILKK
+231 
-237 EILKKEILK
+237 
-246 KEILKKEIPKKEIL
+246 
-260 KKEIPKK
+260 
-267 EILKKEIPKKEI
+267 
-279 PKKEILKKEIP
+279 
-290 KKEILKKEIL
+290 
-300 KKEIL
+300 
-305 KKEIPKKEIL
+305 
-315 KKEIPKKEAE
+315 AE
-325 NESKNQVFIAEKN
+325 NEGKNQVFIAEKN
-338 DTFIKTKRK
+338 DTLIKTKRK

-425 HANSIPKHSTSN
+425 HANSIPKRSTSN

>member
-11 LFWLHFAYAT
+11 LLWLHFAYAT
-21 TLKII
+21 TLKIT

-36 KILFNQEV
+36 KVVFNQEI
-44 KKFKEVSLKNFKSY
+44 KKFKEVPLKNFKSY
-58 LELEAI
+58 LELEAV
-64 LTIPKKHYQFSKQSS
+64 LTIPKKHYQFSKQSF

-92 VISHAPKMTYEV
+92 VIGYAPKMTYEV

-116 EKKPLV
+116 EKKPLI
-122 RHQMAPKPPKHH
+122 RHQMVLKPPKHH
-134 ALKHPTPKPA
+134 ALKHQTPKPA
-144 PKSIKKEAK
+144 PKPIKKEAK
-153 EKTPIKHAHS
+153 KSKDTKEKTPTKHARS

-182 EIPKKEILKKE
+182 E
-193 ILKKEIL
+193 
-200 KKEIPKKEIL
+200 
-210 KKEIPKKEILKKEI
+210 
-224 PKKEIPK
+224 
-231 KEILKK
+231 
-237 EILKKEILK
+237 
-246 KEILKKEIPKKEIL
+246 
-260 KKEIPKK
+260 
-267 EILKKEIPKKEI
+267 
-279 PKKEILKKEIP
+279 
-290 KKEILKKEIL
+290 
-300 KKEIL
+300 
-305 KKEIPKKEIL
+305 
-315 KKEIPKKEAE
+315 AE
-325 NESKNQVFIAEKN
+325 NESKNPIFIAEKN

-389 KRGYSVLLTRDKDIY
+389 KRGYSVLLTRDKDVY
-404 IDLVGRTE
+404 IDLVARTE
-412 LANRK
+412 LANK
-417 SADLFISV
+417 KGADLFISV

-499 MLQSIRKN
+499 MLQSVRKN

>member
-1 MLVRLGVVAC
+1 M
-11 LFWLHFAYAT
+11 HFAYAT

-36 KILFNQEV
+36 KISFNQEI

-116 EKKPLV
+116 EKKPLS

-144 PKSIKKEAK
+144 PKSIRKEAK
-153 EKTPIKHAHS
+153 EVKEKTPTKHARS
-163 KHAHSPLNER
+163 KHAHSQLNER
-173 SAKKEIPKK
+173 SA
-182 EIPKKEILKKE
+182 
-193 ILKKEIL
+193 
-200 KKEIPKKEIL
+200 
-210 KKEIPKKEILKKEI
+210 
-224 PKKEIPK
+224 
-231 KEILKK
+231 
-237 EILKKEILK
+237 
-246 KEILKKEIPKKEIL
+246 
-260 KKEIPKK
+260 
-267 EILKKEIPKKEI
+267 
-279 PKKEILKKEIP
+279 
-290 KKEILKKEIL
+290 
-300 KKEIL
+300 
-305 KKEIPKKEIL
+305 

-389 KRGYSVLLTRDKDIY
+389 KRGYSVLLTRDKNIY
-404 IDLVGRTE
+404 IDLVARTE
-412 LANRK
+412 LANKK

-425 HANSIPKHSTSN
+425 HANSIPKRSTSN

-462 KDDVNLMDY
+462 KDNVNLMDY

-489 NKLAIDVQYG
+489 NKLAIDVQYS

>member
-79 ITIAQFSPKLARV
+79 ITIAQFSPRLARV
-92 VISHAPKMTYEV
+92 VISHAPKMTYEI

-116 EKKPLV
+116 EKKPLTK
-122 RHQMAPKPPKHH
+122 HQMAPKPPKHH
-134 ALKHPTPKPA
+134 ALKHHTLKHHTLKHPTPKPT
-144 PKSIKKEAK
+144 PKPIKKETKEAK
-153 EKTPIKHAHS
+153 EKTPTKHARS

-173 SAKKEIPKK
+173 SA
-182 EIPKKEILKKE
+182 
-193 ILKKEIL
+193 
-200 KKEIPKKEIL
+200 
-210 KKEIPKKEILKKEI
+210 
-224 PKKEIPK
+224 K

-246 KEILKKEIPKKEIL
+246 KEILKKEIL
-260 KKEIPKK
+260 
-267 EILKKEIPKKEI
+267 
-279 PKKEILKKEIP
+279 

-305 KKEIPKKEIL
+305 
-315 KKEIPKKEAE
+315 KKEAE

-404 IDLVGRTE
+404 IDLVARTE
-412 LANRK
+412 LANKK

-425 HANSIPKHSTSN
+425 HANSIPKRSTSN

>member
-11 LFWLHFAYAT
+11 LLWLHFAYAT
-21 TLKII
+21 TLKIT

-36 KILFNQEV
+36 KILFNQEI
-44 KKFKEVSLKNFKSY
+44 KKFKEVPLKNFKSY

-64 LTIPKKHYQFSKQSS
+64 LTIPKKHYQFSKQSF

-92 VISHAPKMTYEV
+92 VIGYAPKMTYEI
-104 KILKD
+104 KILKN
-109 KLYVSIV
+109 KLYISIV
-116 EKKPLV
+116 EKKPLA
-122 RHQMAPKPPKHH
+122 RHQMALKPPKHH
-134 ALKHPTPKPA
+134 ALKHTTPKPA
-144 PKSIKKEAK
+144 TKPIKKETKETK
-153 EKTPIKHAHS
+153 EKTPTKYARS

-182 EIPKKEILKKE
+182 EIPKKE
-193 ILKKEIL
+193 
-200 KKEIPKKEIL
+200 
-210 KKEIPKKEILKKEI
+210 
-224 PKKEIPK
+224 
-231 KEILKK
+231 
-237 EILKKEILK
+237 
-246 KEILKKEIPKKEIL
+246 
-260 KKEIPKK
+260 
-267 EILKKEIPKKEI
+267 
-279 PKKEILKKEIP
+279 
-290 KKEILKKEIL
+290 
-300 KKEIL
+300 
-305 KKEIPKKEIL
+305 
-315 KKEIPKKEAE
+315 AE
-325 NESKNQVFIAEKN
+325 NEGKDPIFIAEKN
-338 DTFIKTKRK
+338 DAFIKTKRK

>member
-11 LFWLHFAYAT
+11 LLWLHFACAT

-36 KILFNQEV
+36 KISFNQEV
-44 KKFKEVSLKNFKSY
+44 KKFKEVPLKNFKSY

-64 LTIPKKHYQFSKQSS
+64 LTIPKKHYQFSKQSF

-92 VISHAPKMTYEV
+92 VIRHAPKMTYEV

-122 RHQMAPKPPKHH
+122 RHQIAPKPPKHH

-153 EKTPIKHAHS
+153 EKTPIKHARS

-173 SAKKEIPKK
+173 ST
-182 EIPKKEILKKE
+182 
-193 ILKKEIL
+193 
-200 KKEIPKKEIL
+200 
-210 KKEIPKKEILKKEI
+210 
-224 PKKEIPK
+224 
-231 KEILKK
+231 
-237 EILKKEILK
+237 
-246 KEILKKEIPKKEIL
+246 
-260 KKEIPKK
+260 
-267 EILKKEIPKKEI
+267 
-279 PKKEILKKEIP
+279 
-290 KKEILKKEIL
+290 
-300 KKEIL
+300 
-305 KKEIPKKEIL
+305 

-338 DTFIKTKRK
+338 DAFIKTKRK

-404 IDLVGRTE
+404 IDLVARTE
-412 LANRK
+412 LANKK

-499 MLQSIRKN
+499 MLQSVRKN

>member
-21 TLKII
+21 TLKIT

-36 KILFNQEV
+36 KISFNQEI

-58 LELEAI
+58 LELEAV

-116 EKKPLV
+116 EKKPLI
-122 RHQMAPKPPKHH
+122 RHQMVLKPPKHH
-134 ALKHPTPKPA
+134 ALKHQVLKPA

-153 EKTPIKHAHS
+153 EAKEKTLIKHARS
-163 KHAHSPLNER
+163 KHTHSQLNER

-182 EIPKKEILKKE
+182 EIPKKEI
-193 ILKKEIL
+193 
-200 KKEIPKKEIL
+200 P
-210 KKEIPKKEILKKEI
+210 KKEI

-231 KEILKK
+231 KEI
-237 EILKKEILK
+237 
-246 KEILKKEIPKKEIL
+246 P
-260 KKEIPKK
+260 
-267 EILKKEIPKKEI
+267 
-279 PKKEILKKEIP
+279 
-290 KKEILKKEIL
+290 
-300 KKEIL
+300 
-305 KKEIPKKEIL
+305 

-338 DTFIKTKRK
+338 DAFIKPQRK

-412 LANRK
+412 LANKK

-425 HANSIPKHSTSN
+425 HANSIPKRSTSN

-499 MLQSIRKN
+499 MLQSVRKN

>member
-11 LFWLHFAYAT
+11 LLWLHFACAT
-21 TLKII
+21 TLKIT

-44 KKFKEVSLKNFKSY
+44 KKFKEVPLKNFKSY

-64 LTIPKKHYQFSKQSS
+64 LTIPKKHYQFSKQSF

-92 VISHAPKMTYEV
+92 VIGYAPKMTYEV

-116 EKKPLV
+116 EKKPLI
-122 RHQMAPKPPKHH
+122 RHQMVLKPPKHH
-134 ALKHPTPKPA
+134 ALKHTTPKPTPKP
-144 PKSIKKEAK
+144 IKKEAK
-153 EKTPIKHAHS
+153 KSKETKEKTPTKHARS

-173 SAKKEIPKK
+173 SAKKEIP
-182 EIPKKEILKKE
+182 
-193 ILKKEIL
+193 
-200 KKEIPKKEIL
+200 
-210 KKEIPKKEILKKEI
+210 
-224 PKKEIPK
+224 
-231 KEILKK
+231 
-237 EILKKEILK
+237 
-246 KEILKKEIPKKEIL
+246 
-260 KKEIPKK
+260 
-267 EILKKEIPKKEI
+267 
-279 PKKEILKKEIP
+279 
-290 KKEILKKEIL
+290 
-300 KKEIL
+300 
-305 KKEIPKKEIL
+305 

-412 LANRK
+412 LANK
-417 SADLFISV
+417 KGADLFISV

>member
-11 LFWLHFAYAT
+11 LFWLHYAYAT
-21 TLKII
+21 TLKIT

-36 KILFNQEV
+36 KMVFNQEV

-64 LTIPKKHYQFSKQSS
+64 LTIPKKHYQFSKQSF

-92 VISHAPKMTYEV
+92 VIGYAPKMTYEI
-104 KILKD
+104 KILKN

-116 EKKPLV
+116 EKKPLI
-122 RHQMAPKPPKHH
+122 RHQITPKPPKHD
-134 ALKHPTPKPA
+134 ALKHTTPKPA
-144 PKSIKKEAK
+144 PKPIKKETKEVK
-153 EKTPIKHAHS
+153 EKTPTKHAHS

-182 EIPKKEILKKE
+182 E
-193 ILKKEIL
+193 
-200 KKEIPKKEIL
+200 
-210 KKEIPKKEILKKEI
+210 
-224 PKKEIPK
+224 
-231 KEILKK
+231 
-237 EILKKEILK
+237 
-246 KEILKKEIPKKEIL
+246 
-260 KKEIPKK
+260 
-267 EILKKEIPKKEI
+267 
-279 PKKEILKKEIP
+279 
-290 KKEILKKEIL
+290 
-300 KKEIL
+300 
-305 KKEIPKKEIL
+305 
-315 KKEIPKKEAE
+315 AE
-325 NESKNQVFIAEKN
+325 NESKNQIFIAEKN
-338 DTFIKTKRK
+338 DTWIKTKRK

-389 KRGYSVLLTRDKDIY
+389 TRGYSVLLTRDKDIY
-404 IDLVGRTE
+404 IDLVARTE
-412 LANRK
+412 LANK
-417 SADLFISV
+417 KGADLFISV
-425 HANSIPKHSTSN
+425 HANSIPKRSTSN

-471 FSKSLLLNSLNTQ
+471 FSKSLFLNSLNTQ

-499 MLQSIRKN
+499 MLQSVRKN